1 MKARQPETG
10 DAIMPSPGVVAV
22 PAAVLVD
29 YAAEAVA
36 HLRRSDPVMASII
49 DRVGPLKIN
58 YRRER
63 FPALVRAII
72 FQQLAGRAAQ
82 AIYDRFVR
90 DIGKGHFPSPETVL
104 AALDEEMRKVGL
116 SRGKMAYIRDL
127 ASNVQQRSLNFKRFP
142 KMDDDEVIAH
152 LTRVKGIG
160 RWTAEMFM
168 MFNLRRPDILPVDDL
183 GVRMAVMK
191 AYGMAEAPLPKQL
204 REFGER
210 WKPHRTAASWY
221 LWQSMR
227 LTTMIS
233 EAEGKPDT
241 AAKAQAD
248 KVAAKKPKVRTKAKV
263 KLETARKADGQSPKA
278 GANPAARRK
287 PAKAGGTAK
296 S

>member
-1 MKARQPETG
+1 MRALQRRTPAAKEAS
-10 DAIMPSPGVVAV
+10 AKV
-22 PAAVLVD
+22 PAEIAQNLLD
-29 YAAEAVA
+29 YAEAAVA
-36 HLRRSDPVMASII
+36 HLRGADPIMAAII

-82 AIYDRFVR
+82 AILDRFVAA
-90 DIGKGHFPSPETVL
+90 IGKGRFPTPEDVL
-104 AALDEEMRKVGL
+104 AASDEELRGAGL
-116 SRGKMAYIRDL
+116 SRGKMAYLRDL
-127 ASNVQQRSLNFKRFP
+127 ASHVQQGSLDFRRFP
-142 KMDDDEVIAH
+142 KMDDDEVVAH

-183 GVRMAVMK
+183 GVRTAVLK
-191 AYGMAEAPLPKQL
+191 AYGMAAAPLPKEL

-227 LTTMIS
+227 LTTMVS
-233 EAEGKPDT
+233 EAE
-241 AAKAQAD
+241 AASSATPAKRKMLAKEIKA
-248 KVAAKKPKVRTKAKV
+248 KPKAIAK
-263 KLETARKADGQSPKA
+263 P
-278 GANPAARRK
+278 PAARIGQSS
-287 PAKAGGTAK
+287 KAGRASAIKRKGFSGGGAELP
-296 S
+296 

>member
-1 MKARQPETG
+1 MKAAQPE
-10 DAIMPSPGVVAV
+10 V
-22 PAAVLVD
+22 PAALAPERDLTLSAAAPLLD
-29 YAAEAVA
+29 YAEEAVA
-36 HLRRSDPVMASII
+36 HLRRVDPVMAAII

-82 AIYDRFVR
+82 AIHDRFVR
-90 DIGKGHFPSPETVL
+90 EIGKGRFPSPERVL
-104 AALDEEMRKVGL
+104 AASDEDMRKVGL

-127 ASNVQQRSLNFKRFP
+127 ASHVQKRSLDFKRFAR
-142 KMDDDEVIAH
+142 MDDLEIIAH

-183 GVRMAVMK
+183 GVRTAVMK

-227 LTTMIS
+227 LTTV
-233 EAEGKPDT
+233 AT
-241 AAKAQAD
+241 APE
-248 KVAAKKPKVRTKAKV
+248 KKKRRPMVNDGDARASTPKVKV
-263 KLETARKADGQSPKA
+263 RIARSSRPHRAE
-278 GANPAARRK
+278 
-287 PAKAGGTAK
+287 
-296 S
+296 

>member
-1 MKARQPETG
+1 MKLQESQEAAAKV
-10 DAIMPSPGVVAV
+10 DAFADAKRSPL
-22 PAAVLVD
+22 AAASLS
-29 YAAEAVA
+29 YADAAVA
-36 HLRRSDPVMASII
+36 HLRQSDPIMAAII
-49 DRVGPLKIN
+49 ERVGPLKIG

-82 AIYDRFVR
+82 TIHDRFV
-90 DIGKGHFPSPETVL
+90 DALGGGLPTPEAVL
-104 AALDEEMRKVGL
+104 AASDEILRGAGL
-116 SRGKMAYIRDL
+116 SRGKMAYLRDL
-127 ASNVQQRSLNFKRFP
+127 ASHVQTGSLDFKRLP
-142 KMDDDEVIAH
+142 KLTDDEIVAH

-221 LWQSMR
+221 LWQSLR
-227 LTTMIS
+227 LVTM
-233 EAEGKPDT
+233 EDA
-241 AAKAQAD
+241 AAKAVLRATG
-248 KVAAKKPKVRTKAKV
+248 KKSAAKPKAATEPASKGKAKAV
-263 KLETARKADGQSPKA
+263 KASSAQGSKGSKTSSRKGKAESPKR
-278 GANPAARRK
+278 PRK
-287 PAKAGGTAK
+287 R

>member
-1 MKARQPETG
+1 MKQQQPQALATAVSTTG
-10 DAIMPSPGVVAV
+10 DLAVEVAT
-22 PAAVLVD
+22 AALS
-29 YAAEAVA
+29 YAEEAVA
-36 HLRRSDPVMASII
+36 HLRRIDPVMAGII

-90 DIGKGHFPSPETVL
+90 EIGKGRFPSPESVL
-104 AALDEEMRKVGL
+104 AASDEELRAVGL

-127 ASNVQQRSLNFKRFP
+127 ASHVQSGSLDFKRLP
-142 KMDDDEVIAH
+142 RLTDDEIIAH
-152 LTRVKGIG
+152 LTRVHGIG

-183 GVRMAVMK
+183 GVRTAVMK

-227 LTTMIS
+227 MVTVDST
-233 EAEGKPDT
+233 AKAVKAAT
-241 AAKAQAD
+241 AAIKTRD
-248 KVAAKKPKVRTKAKV
+248 GRRGKTKASKAV
-263 KLETARKADGQSPKA
+263 AIASSNEAKLARKQGDRRTRKTTHVTAEQG
-278 GANPAARRK
+278 RK
-287 PAKAGGTAK
+287 P